1 MKTLNEVIEELIY
14 LSEIRGELD
23 PEANYRTEQRI
34 AALNAEY
41 LRLQALEQ
49 RSDLVRSLCRGR
61 EIAWLIHPPEVS
73 VELRALLVERWQPG
87 GGASGAP

>member
-1 MKTLNEVIEELIY
+1 MKTMNEVIEELIY

-34 AALNAEY
+34 AELNAEY

-49 RSDLVRSLCRGR
+49 PVD
-61 EIAWLIHPPEVS
+61 
-73 VELRALLVERWQPG
+73 Q
-87 GGASGAP
+87 